1 MGRWVEFFGEALD
14 LAVDVVAASDSKP
27 AAAKFIGD
35 NWSHRVKHCY
45 DDMESLGRGGGHCL
59 LHDGTCK
66 IPGLSIT
73 DFVFTGMP
81 CQAWTRN
88 RTRDSSQCS
97 PADHSG
103 WKVTFA
109 KFFGILDSSLIKI
122 NGGIAENVMGFADE
136 DTRSGI
142 ALKGHKSPYHLF
154 VAELRSRGYVT
165 KTFRLDMAAWLDEPP
180 RERLYVVWISEA
192 LGGME
197 ALRWIERTVK
207 DPWPRKAHVLVSPI
221 PPPRYCFMAERLRT
235 MLSSRREVIN
245 MHIIIDY
252 IN

>member
-14 LAVDVVAASDSKP
+14 LAVEVVAASDSKP
-27 AAAKFIGD
+27 AAAKFIAD
-35 NWSHRVKHCY
+35 NWSHRVQHCY
-45 DDMESLGRGGGHCL
+45 DDMESLGLCGGHCS

-73 DFVFTGMP
+73 DLFYTGMP

-103 WKVTFA
+103 WKVTFE

-122 NGGIAENVMGFADE
+122 NGGI
-136 DTRSGI
+136 
-142 ALKGHKSPYHLF
+142 
-154 VAELRSRGYVT
+154 
-165 KTFRLDMAAWLDEPP
+165 DMAPWLDEPP
-180 RERLYVVWISEA
+180 RERLYIVWISEA

-207 DPWPRKAHVLVSPI
+207 DHWPRKAHVLVSPI

-235 MLSSRREVIN
+235 MLRFSS
-245 MHIIIDY
+245 
-252 IN
+252 